1 MEGLVYDIDSKNPS
15 SGSGKMAHLIIGA
28 ILTAVFISLFLYAR
42 KKQLLISWWQWLLIV
57 LALLYAGFV
66 LEVIVSFLE
75 EGAERAAL
83 VMGLILGF
91 IAILWGV
98 LLGRFVF
105 ASRKPKS

>member
-1 MEGLVYDIDSKNPS
+1 
-15 SGSGKMAHLIIGA
+15 MAHLIIGA
-28 ILTAVFISLFLYAR
+28 LLTAILVLLILYAR
-42 KKQLLISWWQWLLIV
+42 KKHLRINLWQWILTILWLV
-57 LALLYAGFV
+57 YTGFV

-91 IAILWGV
+91 IAIVWAV

-105 ASRKPKS
+105 ARKTKS

>member
-1 MEGLVYDIDSKNPS
+1 
-15 SGSGKMAHLIIGA
+15 MAHLIIGSL
-28 ILTAVFISLFLYAR
+28 LTAFLIYLILHAR
-42 KKQLLISWWQWLLIV
+42 KRQLQIVWWQWMLTILG
-57 LALLYAGFV
+57 LLYAGFV

-91 IAILWGV
+91 VAIVWAV

-105 ASRKPKS
+105 TRKSKS

>member
-1 MEGLVYDIDSKNPS
+1 
-15 SGSGKMAHLIIGA
+15 MAHLIIGS
-28 ILTAVFISLFLYAR
+28 ILTALFIYLILHAR
-42 KKQLLISWWQWLLIV
+42 KKHLRISWWQWMLTILG
-57 LALLYAGFV
+57 LLYAGFV

-91 IAILWGV
+91 IAIVWAV

-105 ASRKPKS
+105 ARKPKS

>member
-1 MEGLVYDIDSKNPS
+1 
-15 SGSGKMAHLIIGA
+15 MAHLIIGVLLTVIFVLL
-28 ILTAVFISLFLYAR
+28 ILHAR
-42 KKQLLISWWQWLLIV
+42 KKHLRINFWQWILTILWLV
-57 LALLYAGFV
+57 YAGFV

-91 IAILWGV
+91 VAIVWAV

-105 ASRKPKS
+105 ARKTKS